1 MAIQFDDHFFSL
13 AKRRQIQ
20 DILALI
26 FEDAGEEDAAE
37 IAKSTTRLT
46 AAAIDRMRKALTQE
60 IEEEVKEE
68 VDESQ
73 EYGDEEEGVE
83 EDDEYEATLHGKVE
97 KLIKKGKFKKALKKI
112 KEMRKDGYGGSILD
126 GYEAQA
132 KEGK

>member
-1 MAIQFDDHFFSL
+1 
-13 AKRRQIQ
+13 
-20 DILALI
+20 
-26 FEDAGEEDAAE
+26 
-37 IAKSTTRLT
+37 
-46 AAAIDRMRKALTQE
+46 MRKALTQE
-60 IEEEVKEE
+60 VKEEVEEE

-73 EYGDEEEGVE
+73 EYGDEEEEV